1 MDNLCADVIPIIVTY
16 NPDKVVLLASL
27 RALLSQVE
35 TIVVVDNGSNCN
47 INEILSQ
54 LEDEVFIRISVLSL
68 EQNYG
73 LGEAYNAGIS
83 IARSLKATFVLLMD
97 HDSIPEPNML
107 YKLRNAYVSLEEQ
120 GKPVCVVGP
129 RYRNYVTA
137 KLSQFV
143 HVTRFGFTRSHCD
156 NITDYVRADFL
167 ISSGSLISI
176 KILDQIGGMD
186 EGLFIDHVDT
196 EWCFRAQS
204 KGFEVYGICNAVM
217 LHSLGDRQIRIW
229 WGRWRT
235 IPFHQPFRY
244 YYMFRNSVLLWQRP
258 YMPLAW
264 KRIDKLRLLYFLI
277 FFTLFSPNRIAN
289 LRMMIKGLKDG
300 FNGRIGKL

>member
-1 MDNLCADVIPIIVTY
+1 MNKLCTDVIPIIVTY
-16 NPDKVVLLASL
+16 NPDKVILLAVL
-27 RALLSQVE
+27 RALLSQVR
-35 TIVVVDNGSNCN
+35 TIVVVDNGSSSS
-47 INEILSQ
+47 INEVIQSLKI
-54 LEDEVFIRISVLSL
+54 EIFKKINILSL
-68 EQNYG
+68 EHNRG

-97 HDSIPEPNML
+97 HDSIPEADML
-107 YKLRNAYVSLEEQ
+107 YKLRNAYISLQDE

-129 RYRNYVTA
+129 RYRDHVTTQ
-137 KLSQFV
+137 LSQFV
-143 HVTRFGFTRSHCD
+143 RVTRFRFSRSSC
-156 NITDYVRADFL
+156 NGTTDFVRTDFL

-204 KGFEVYGICNAVM
+204 KGFEVYGVCNTVM

-244 YYMFRNSVLLWQRP
+244 YYMFRNSALLWQRP

-264 KRIDKLRLLYFLI
+264 KRIDKLRLLYSLI
-277 FFTLFSPNRIAN
+277 FFTLFSPSRIAN

>member
-1 MDNLCADVIPIIVTY
+1 MNKLCTDVMPIIVTY
-16 NPDKVVLLASL
+16 NPDKVILLASL
-27 RALLSQVE
+27 RTLLSQVR
-35 TIVVVDNGSNCN
+35 TIIVVDNGSSSN
-47 INEILSQ
+47 IDEIIQSLK
-54 LEDEVFIRISVLSL
+54 VGIFRRIKVLSL
-68 EQNYG
+68 EHNCG
-73 LGEAYNAGIS
+73 LGEAYNAGIA
-83 IARSLKATFVLLMD
+83 IARSLRATFVLLMD
-97 HDSIPEPNML
+97 HDSIPASDML
-107 YKLRNAYVSLEEQ
+107 YKLRNAYINLENQ
-120 GKPVCVVGP
+120 GKSVCIVGP
-129 RYRNYVTA
+129 RYRDHVTA
-137 KLSQFV
+137 QLSQFV
-143 HVTRFGFTRSHCD
+143 YITRFGFARSSCD
-156 NITDYVRADFL
+156 KTIDYVRADFL

-176 KILDQIGGMD
+176 KILDHIGGMD

-204 KGFEVYGICNAVM
+204 KGFEAYGICSAIM
-217 LHSLGDRQIRIW
+217 LHSLGDRQTRIW

-277 FFTLFSPNRIAN
+277 FFTLFSPNRMAN

>member
-1 MDNLCADVIPIIVTY
+1 MNKLCTDVIPIIVTY
-16 NPDKVVLLASL
+16 NPDKVILLSSL
-27 RALLSQVE
+27 RTLLSQVR
-35 TIVVVDNGSNCN
+35 TIVVVDNGSSSN
-47 INEILSQ
+47 I
-54 LEDEVFIRISVLSL
+54 DEVIQNLKVGVFRRINILSL
-68 EQNYG
+68 EHNRG
-73 LGEAYNAGIS
+73 LGEAYNAGIA
-83 IARSLKATFVLLMD
+83 IARSLRATFVLLMD
-97 HDSIPEPNML
+97 HDSIPESDML
-107 YKLRNAYVSLEEQ
+107 YKLRNAYINLENQ
-120 GKPVCVVGP
+120 GKSICVVGP
-129 RYRNYVTA
+129 RYRDHVTA
-137 KLSQFV
+137 QLSQFV
-143 HVTRFGFTRSHCD
+143 YITRFGFARSSCD
-156 NITDYVRADFL
+156 KTIDYVRADFV

-176 KILDQIGGMD
+176 KMLDQIGGMD

-204 KGFEVYGICNAVM
+204 KGFEIYGVCNAVM